1 MTLYLTSI
9 CKDSYMKTNKQGL
22 LWILPKNN
30 IHWNMST
37 FVLNPIVLQS
47 QFFSDLLELVGEETF
62 TIEIEWY
69 ETVECCS
76 FFFIDVSSNL
86 LTWLAKKPTNHFT

>member
-1 MTLYLTSI
+1 M
-9 CKDSYMKTNKQGL
+9 
-22 LWILPKNN
+22 
-30 IHWNMST
+30 
-37 FVLNPIVLQS
+37 VLQS

-69 ETVECCS
+69 ETVECCP

-86 LTWLAKKPTNHFT
+86 LT